1 MTSSEMPLLGEV
13 IVPNPFSAVKKS
25 RFATRPFRRFMWD
38 SNEVHMTNGKWTM
51 TDGKRQEEFNG
62 SPQLSLFFVQ
72 KVTCE

>member
-1 MTSSEMPLLGEV
+1 
-13 IVPNPFSAVKKS
+13 
-25 RFATRPFRRFMWD
+25 MWD